1 MNTIMNQVATPCLMS
16 EMELEEILLF
26 PSCARN
32 ILKNID
38 RSLSDGYIDQGQVT
52 RLLTFRWMIM
62 QGLK

>member
-1 MNTIMNQVATPCLMS
+1 MNQVSAPILMN
-16 EMELEEILLF
+16 EMEIGEILLF
-26 PSCARN
+26 PSCAKN

-38 RSLSDGYIDQGQVT
+38 RSLSEGNIDQGQVT